1 MVSIPPVGQGSRKVV
16 VLNPV
21 QTFAETRP
29 HSFHHN
35 ASEINRSRLSPAI
48 FHPPPL
54 SFLLLVAPMAFPGQS
69 ERSGTLSPLS
79 QHPLQKALLLRA
91 FVYHIIGCSEKRL
104 PGCLSAT
111 PLAIPHTSQ
120 EFDPHVCLVEH
131 LLASLVFIAG
141 FVSFCEFAHVLNF
154 SSSILFS

>member
-1 MVSIPPVGQGSRKVV
+1 MVLG
-16 VLNPV
+16 
-21 QTFAETRP
+21 FAGKP
-29 HSFHHN
+29 YMVPFVFL
-35 ASEINRSRLSPAI
+35 ASCSHPAI

-54 SFLLLVAPMAFPGQS
+54 SFLLLVA
-69 ERSGTLSPLS
+69 
-79 QHPLQKALLLRA
+79 RA

-104 PGCLSAT
+104 PGCLFAT

-120 EFDPHVCLVEH
+120 EFDPHVCLVVEH